1 MLPQAISALGLFA
14 SNRSQSPVVG
24 TIQDQALLNGVARQ
38 LLAWKVSVL
47 IPEVYSPYLLGND
60 DYSNSPF
67 FSNLS
72 KLVKARS
79 NCVQAGKVATSHP
92 VQPQIEEIDDVIRS
106 IDAFITVSLGMS
118 SSQSSP
124 VSPTAGHDST
134 SKPNANTS
142 ESANPAVSEPANAGS
157 VAHLASVLSA
167 DRLARALGIQ
177 ADGIMKR
184 SSKWHQILWLSSQ
197 IREPSKFSSTMTK
210 KVGAQFGAHPG
221 QTR

>member
-1 MLPQAISALGLFA
+1 
-14 SNRSQSPVVG
+14 
-24 TIQDQALLNGVARQ
+24 
-38 LLAWKVSVL
+38 
-47 IPEVYSPYLLGND
+47 
-60 DYSNSPF
+60 
-67 FSNLS
+67 
-72 KLVKARS
+72 
-79 NCVQAGKVATSHP
+79 
-92 VQPQIEEIDDVIRS
+92 
-106 IDAFITVSLGMS
+106 MS

-142 ESANPAVSEPANAGS
+142 EPANPTVSEPANAGS